1 MLRFKERIYYI
12 LIIILLAC
20 SLGYLLFGGDEE
32 YVTDYNLKITDL
44 EIKIDS
50 LHGVNLTLNV
60 KIGDLNSQI
69 SNLDN
74 ELSLQDGKIIK
85 LKNQIDEKVKDVDFL
100 NDDELELFFTNRYR
114 QYFDSIRKTNSKTHY

>member
-50 LHGVNLTLNV
+50 LHGVNSTLNV
-60 KIGDLNSQI
+60 KIGNLNSQI
-69 SNLDN
+69 SNLDD
-74 ELSLQDGKIIK
+74 ELSLQDGKILK
-85 LKNQIDEKVKDVDFL
+85 LSCMINVVYYKYLKL
-100 NDDELELFFTNRYR
+100 NYS
-114 QYFDSIRKTNSKTHY
+114 Q

>member
-50 LHGVNLTLNV
+50 LHGVNSTLNV

-69 SNLDN
+69 SNLDD
-74 ELSLQDGKIIK
+74 ELSLQDGKIK
-85 LKNQIDEKVKDVDFL
+85 LKNQIDEKVKDVDFF
-100 NDDELELFFTNRYR
+100 NDDELELFFTNRYG
-114 QYFDSIRKTNSKTHY
+114 QYLDSIRKTNSKTHY